1 MHWLFSRRK
10 LRVREVARR
19 HGLHD
24 GGARQTDR
32 TGKARCARACSDAD
46 IVIALFQHIGQRRFA
61 EERELCHGEAQM
73 KRLALTRGEHLRLLE
88 RV

>member
-46 IVIALFQHIGQRRFA
+46 IVIALLQNVSEGGFA

-73 KRLALTRGEHLRLLE
+73 KRLAFARGEHLRLLE